1 MKYPSQNEFSNGDR
15 AGASEAEKTLR
26 LIARL
31 PVPEGL
37 EDRVQAG
44 VRSRR
49 NRAGRVL
56 EWPAVL
62 RPAGGWMRTAAAAAI
77 VFVVAGGGWGVYSR
91 VQPAQ
96 SAKVIVMPPRVV
108 SPGGFSNA
116 SAMHVPNTLNGPIIA
131 NPVNTAPANAAQPK
145 AVAPGAK
152 KPARRT
158 RGTATAKSVNGATPQ
173 AAAIPQK

>member
-1 MKYPSQNEFSNGDR
+1 MKNPTQNEFSNG
-15 AGASEAEKTLR
+15 ANVGMSEAENTLR

-31 PVPEGL
+31 PAPEGL
-37 EDRVQAG
+37 EDRVQ
-44 VRSRR
+44 SRLHSSQFAVPHTAR
-49 NRAGRVL
+49 ILV
-56 EWPAVL
+56 WPAAL
-62 RPAGGWMRTAAAAAI
+62 RPAGNWMRTAAAAAI

-116 SAMHVPNTLNGPIIA
+116 SAMHVPSTLNGPIIA
-131 NPVNTAPANAAQPK
+131 IPVPANAAAPK

-152 KPARRT
+152 KPLRR
-158 RGTATAKSVNGATPQ
+158 AASKDAKKAVAQP
-173 AAAIPQK
+173 AAAK